1 MCVRVCKRNAL
12 SSMSSTTL
20 VLILLLLAA
29 VGALPAWSYSAQWG
43 YAPSGIL
50 AVLLAVVLLL
60 FLMGR
65 I

>member
-1 MCVRVCKRNAL
+1 
-12 SSMSSTTL
+12 MSLPTL
-20 VLILLLLAA
+20 LLIVLLLAA
-29 VGALPAWSYSAQWG
+29 VGALPTWSYSHRWG

-60 FLMGR
+60 FLLER

>member
-1 MCVRVCKRNAL
+1 
-12 SSMSSTTL
+12 MSSTTL